1 MTALFVQV
9 LTVCAL
15 AIGAWFITER
25 FSPDDLLT
33 KLIKLGIFIALFAWF
48 VLKVLPR
55 VL

>member
-9 LTVCAL
+9 VIVCAI
-15 AIGAWFITER
+15 AIAAWFITER
-25 FSPDDLLT
+25 FAPDGLLAT
-33 KLIKLGIFIALFAWF
+33 LVKLAIFVGVIAWF